1 MNRQTFFY
9 ELRKGLAGLPK
20 ADVEKTVEYYNEVI
34 DDRIEEGLS
43 ESEAVATLGPVDQI
57 VPQILAD
64 VSLPQLVRD
73 RISKTRKFRAWEIVL
88 LIVGA
93 PLWFPLLL
101 TAIILIFTLFL
112 VIWILILTLYIIVLT
127 FGLSGIASIV
137 FSVIGFVAGDLT
149 QGLLWLG
156 TGLLMLGLTVLLL
169 LASSKL
175 AAALAG
181 LSRKILHAMK
191 NRLAGKG
198 APS

>member
-43 ESEAVATLGPVDQI
+43 ESEAVATLGPVEQI

-64 VSLPQLVRD
+64 VPLPQLVRE
-73 RISKTRKFRAWEIVL
+73 RIAKQRKLRAWEIVL

-101 TAIILIFTLFL
+101 TGIILIFTFFL
-112 VIWILILTLYIIVLT
+112 VIWILIFTLYIIVLS
-127 FGLSGIASIV
+127 FGLSGIASLV
-137 FSVIGFVAGDLT
+137 FSVIGFVSGDLT

-169 LASSKL
+169 LASNKL
-175 AAALAG
+175 AAVLAK
-181 LSRKILHAMK
+181 LSRKVLHAMK
-191 NRLAGKG
+191 TRLARKG